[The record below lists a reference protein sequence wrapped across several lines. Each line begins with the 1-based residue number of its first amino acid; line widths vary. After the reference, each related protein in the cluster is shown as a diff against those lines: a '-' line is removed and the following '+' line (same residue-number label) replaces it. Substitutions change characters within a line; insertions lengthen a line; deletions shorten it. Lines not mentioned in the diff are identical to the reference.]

1 MVWMG
6 LGVFDVVLV
15 KMVVLLM
22 VFPVLELPVG
32 LL

>member
-1 MVWMG
+1 MG

>member
-1 MVWMG
+1 MG

-22 VFPVLELPVG
+22 VFPALELPVG

>member
-6 LGVFDVVLV
+6 LGVFDVVLE

>member
-1 MVWMG
+1 MMG